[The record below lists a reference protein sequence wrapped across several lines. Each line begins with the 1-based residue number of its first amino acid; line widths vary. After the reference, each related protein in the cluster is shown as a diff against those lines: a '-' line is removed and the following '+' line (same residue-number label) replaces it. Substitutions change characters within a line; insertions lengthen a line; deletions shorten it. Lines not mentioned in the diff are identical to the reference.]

1 MDCSLVFMAGLSRF
15 GWVFLNLFPES
26 GRQEAP
32 IERAYAALS
41 IFA

>member
-1 MDCSLVFMAGLSRF
+1 
-15 GWVFLNLFPES
+15 LNLFPES